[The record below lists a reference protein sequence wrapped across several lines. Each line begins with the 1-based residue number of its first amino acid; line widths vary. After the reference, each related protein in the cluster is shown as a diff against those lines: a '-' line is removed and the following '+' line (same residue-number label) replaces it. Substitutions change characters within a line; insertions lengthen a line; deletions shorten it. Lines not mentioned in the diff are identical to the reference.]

1 MSVTREF
8 SHRLGP
14 ITFWA
19 ALIIAVPAGA
29 QAQQNWFDQ
38 GRALLG
44 TLGGTEEQSSSAAM
58 SDLSADQI
66 SAGLREALRV
76 GAERVVDRLGTT
88 NGFNGNADVHIP
100 LPDSLQMVDQ
110 ALQRVGM
117 GAIGNNLELRLNR
130 AAEAAVPQARALF
143 IDAIAKMSLQDVR
156 DIYNGPSD
164 SATRY
169 FEARMAQPLA
179 DGMRPIVD
187 TQLAQVGAVQLYDQM
202 MGEYRNIPFV
212 PDVKANLTNHVLGR
226 AVDGVFLLLARE
238 EAAIREDPARRTTE
252 LLQTVF
258 GSGTGG

>member
-1 MSVTREF
+1 MSF
-8 SHRLGP
+8 AGKLLSHSKRGVL
-14 ITFWA
+14 A
-19 ALIIAVPAGA
+19 IAVIVAAHGGA
-29 QAQQNWFDQ
+29 AAQQGWLDQ

-44 TLGGTEEQSSSAAM
+44 TLGGNTDTQSATTSGSG
-58 SDLSADQI
+58 LSEDQI
-66 SAGLREALRV
+66 SAGLREALAV
-76 GAERVVDRLGTT
+76 GTERVVDRLGTT
-88 NGFNGNADVHIP
+88 NGFNGNPDVHIP
-100 LPDSLQMVDQ
+100 LPDSLKMADQ

-117 GAIGNNLELRLNR
+117 GAIGSDLELRLNR

-156 DIYNGPSD
+156 DIYSGPKD

-187 TQLAQVGAVQLYDQM
+187 AQLAEVGAVQLYDRM
-202 MGEYRNIPFV
+202 IGEYRNIPFV
-212 PDVKANLTNHVLGR
+212 PDVKANLTDHVLGR

-258 GSGTGG
+258 GAGG